1 MRAPWVAAAAALV
14 ALAAA
19 DLAAAQSAPPVT
31 PPLTAPA
38 PPSSEVGLG
47 FVYTIGGRASMAEGD
62 VSGSTD
68 LTSAYGVE
76 LVATRPIVRHLSWL
90 LAPRILLD
98 FKDAFFGE
106 GATQLDLRLGLRL
119 GKPLAHDV
127 HLHTYI
133 VGGYSLVF
141 PPDLGGPSYH
151 PQGPLVAAG
160 AGMGYA
166 FRDGAMVTLSAGYQ
180 LGFQHATVGEFTTDY
195 RDRFMDITVG
205 ILAALD

>member
-19 DLAAAQSAPPVT
+19 DLAAAQSAPPVA
-31 PPLTAPA
+31 PVAAPA

-47 FVYTIGGRASMAEGD
+47 FVYTFPGRVSDNGGSASLA
-62 VSGSTD
+62 
-68 LTSAYGVE
+68 SAYGVE
-76 LVATRPIVRHLSWL
+76 LVATRPVIRHLSWL
-90 LAPRILLD
+90 LAPRVLLG
-98 FKDAFFGE
+98 FKDELWGQ
-106 GATQLDLRLGLRL
+106 GATQIDLRLGMRYDAPFAGRLRFHAH
-119 GKPLAHDV
+119 LA
-127 HLHTYI
+127 
-133 VGGYSLVF
+133 GGYSIVF
-141 PPDLGGPSYH
+141 QPDLGGPSYH

-160 AGMGYA
+160 AGLGYA